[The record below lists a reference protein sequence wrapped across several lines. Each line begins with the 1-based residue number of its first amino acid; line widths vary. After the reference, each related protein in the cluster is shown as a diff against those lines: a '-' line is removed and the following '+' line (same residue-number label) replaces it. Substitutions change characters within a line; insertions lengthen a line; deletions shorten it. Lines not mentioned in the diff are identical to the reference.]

1 MTGRDSNPRHDGMG
15 EQVEHDRCGDDGDG
29 RSCAICR
36 GDPLDSDFVEMIERA
51 AAQPGKAMSFDEA
64 IEWLRSMRQAD

>member
-1 MTGRDSNPRHDGMG
+1 MTDRDSNPRHDGMG

-36 GDPLDSDFVEMIERA
+36 GDPLDPDFVEVIERV
-51 AAQPGKAMSFDEA
+51 AAQPGRAMTAADFTA
-64 IEWLRSMRQAD
+64 WLRAQ